1 MSAITSSFKRRL
13 SSRAHRAAS
22 LFERACGLDRMG
34 RTDSARDAYLAVLE
48 ADLGHRGALANL
60 GALMIRSGH
69 GGAAL
74 VAYRQA
80 VVAHPSDPG
89 ARVNLAHLL
98 RRSGRTDEARV
109 HYEAALAIDGDVPE
123 AHQGLSYLLD
133 GIDEDLAAYHRA
145 RGFPS
150 RALVSPPYRGDDAS
164 PLRVLQLVSARGGN
178 IPTRLI
184 LADDRV
190 RLHTL
195 VVEHGDAVA
204 LPPHDLVFNAIGDAD
219 RGADAL
225 DHAAS
230 VLRRSGAPVV
240 NPPDRVRETTRLGLS
255 RRLAGIRGAR
265 VPRIALLAR
274 RTFENGIPHGW
285 SCPFLLRS
293 PGFHTGQY
301 LARIDG
307 PASLA
312 DALAI
317 LPGDQLLAIEW
328 LDGRRDDGLHR
339 KYRAMMIGGV
349 VMPLH
354 LAISEHWK
362 VHHYTADMDRHPA
375 RRDEEAAFL
384 ADMDGVIGPR
394 ASDALRAIADALGL
408 DYGGV
413 DFGLSASG
421 ELMLYEANATMVIA
435 RPGPHRIWA
444 YRRPAIE
451 RALQAA
457 RALVETR
464 APAGPRLL
472 IATGG

>member
-1 MSAITSSFKRRL
+1 MSAIAPSFRQRL
-13 SSRAHRAAS
+13 SSRAHRAAA

-34 RTDSARDAYLAVLE
+34 RTERARDAYLAVLE

-60 GALMIRSGH
+60 GALMIRSGQ

-80 VVAHPSDPG
+80 VVAHPADSG

-98 RRSGRTDEARV
+98 RRSGLTGEARV
-109 HYEAALAIDGDVPE
+109 HYEAALAIDGDFPE

-150 RALVSPPYRGDDAS
+150 RALVRAPYRGADPS
-164 PLRVLQLVSARGGN
+164 PIRVLQLVSARGGN
-178 IPTRLI
+178 IPTRLL

-190 RLHTL
+190 RLDTL
-195 VVEHGDAVA
+195 VVEHGGTLA

-219 RGADAL
+219 RGGEAL
-225 DHAAS
+225 AHAAS
-230 VLRRSGAPVV
+230 VLDRSGAPVI
-240 NPPDRVRETTRLGLS
+240 NPPARVAETTRLGLA
-255 RRLAGIRGAR
+255 RRLAGRRGIR
-265 VPRIALLAR
+265 VPRVALLPR
-274 RTFENGIPHGW
+274 RALERGIPAGW
-285 SCPFLLRS
+285 ACPFLLRS

-301 LARIDG
+301 LVRIDG

-312 DALAI
+312 DALAT
-317 LPGDQLLAIEW
+317 LPGDALLAIEW

-339 KYRAMMIGGV
+339 KYRAMIIGGV

-354 LAISEHWK
+354 LAIAEDWK

-384 ADMDGVIGPR
+384 ADMEGVIGSG
-394 ASDALRAIADALGL
+394 ASDGLGEIASVLGL

-413 DFGLSASG
+413 DFGLSPSG
-421 ELMLYEANATMVIA
+421 ELLLYEANATMVIA

-451 RALQAA
+451 RALEAA

-464 APAGPRLL
+464 ARSATRLL
-472 IATGG
+472 TADG